1 MMVTAVVEVLANAV
15 VTTRPLGRF
24 KPIEESNVEVRPVD
38 VSGLPSDYIADPEAV
53 LGKRTR
59 RLLDANTVLRPD
71 LVESQPI
78 VKRGDRVRII
88 FESAGMRITAV
99 GEVKQKGC
107 MGERIPVVNL
117 DSNKVIQAR
126 GGGHADGQNRFEAVA
141 CVAPLA
147 EERTRMMKST
157 LRAVGTAG
165 FAVFWVAALIG
176 CATYPTATA
185 PVAPA
190 PPAPETVSAHRPDY
204 QENSLWQASNG
215 LSGLFLDTKA
225 RNIGDIVTIE
235 IAESSKATN
244 KANTTTGR
252 DSSLSA
258 GIDSLFGIENWWQ
271 DKVLRAL
278 GTDMPKVNPFGAA
291 SVAGSM
297 SSDFKGDGT
306 TSRSGDLT
314 AFITC
319 RVTEVLPNGN
329 LRIVGT
335 REIMVNHENQVIV
348 LSGVI
353 RPRDINDQNIIASRF
368 IADAKIAYSGS
379 GIIDDRQRPGWMA
392 NILNVVWPF

>member
-1 MMVTAVVEVLANAV
+1 MM
-15 VTTRPLGRF
+15 
-24 KPIEESNVEVRPVD
+24 
-38 VSGLPSDYIADPEAV
+38 
-53 LGKRTR
+53 
-59 RLLDANTVLRPD
+59 
-71 LVESQPI
+71 
-78 VKRGDRVRII
+78 
-88 FESAGMRITAV
+88 
-99 GEVKQKGC
+99 
-107 MGERIPVVNL
+107 
-117 DSNKVIQAR
+117 QA
-126 GGGHADGQNRFEAVA
+126 
-141 CVAPLA
+141 
-147 EERTRMMKST
+147 T

-165 FAVFWVAALIG
+165 FAAFCVAALIG
-176 CATYPTATA
+176 CATYPVASV
-185 PVAPA
+185 PVTP
-190 PPAPETVSAHRPDY
+190 PSPAPETAGPATAVRADY

-225 RNIGDIVTIE
+225 RNIGDIVTIQ
-235 IAESSKATN
+235 IVESSKATN

-271 DKVLRAL
+271 DRVLPRL

-291 SVAGSM
+291 SVKGSM
-297 SSDFKGDGT
+297 ASDFKGDGT

-335 REIMVNHENQVIV
+335 REILVNHENQVIV

-353 RPRDINDQNIIASRF
+353 RPRDINDQNVIASRF

-379 GIIDDRQRPGWMA
+379 GIIDDRQRPGWLA
-392 NILNVVWPF
+392 NFLDAAWPF